1 MEKITSYK
9 GFDANWKCRDFQ
21 FEVGQSYEHD
31 GDVESC
37 RSGFHACEHPLNVFE
52 YYPPAG
58 SKFAIVEQSG
68 DLGRH
73 DSDTEVASKRISI
86 MAEISI
92 ASLVKAAVEYVSAS
106 CHPINPESPASST
119 DYRGAASSTD
129 YRGAASSTG
138 DCGAASSTGDY
149 GAASSTGD
157 CGAASSTGDYDAAS
171 STGDYGAASS
181 TGYRGAA
188 SSTGKQSVAMAVGLD
203 SRAMSSE
210 TGAIVLVRRNDDG
223 EIVHIRASKV
233 GENGIK
239 AGVWYALDETGEFV
253 EVGEPA

>member
-68 DLGRH
+68 DLCRH
-73 DSDTEVASKRISI
+73 VSDTKVASKRISI

-92 ASLVKAAVEYVSAS
+92 ANLVKAAVEYVSAS
-106 CHPINPESPASST
+106 CRPINPESPASST
-119 DYRGAASSTD
+119 NDY
-129 YRGAASSTG
+129 GAASSTG
-138 DCGAASSTGDY
+138 IRGAASSTGDY
-149 GAASSTGD
+149 GAASSTG
-157 CGAASSTGDYDAAS
+157 
-171 STGDYGAASS
+171 
-181 TGYRGAA
+181 
-188 SSTGKQSVAMAVGLD
+188 KHSVAMAVGLD

>member
-157 CGAASSTGDYDAAS
+157 
-171 STGDYGAASS
+171 
-181 TGYRGAA
+181 
-188 SSTGKQSVAMAVGLD
+188 
-203 SRAMSSE
+203 
-210 TGAIVLVRRNDDG
+210 
-223 EIVHIRASKV
+223 
-233 GENGIK
+233 
-239 AGVWYALDETGEFV
+239 
-253 EVGEPA
+253 